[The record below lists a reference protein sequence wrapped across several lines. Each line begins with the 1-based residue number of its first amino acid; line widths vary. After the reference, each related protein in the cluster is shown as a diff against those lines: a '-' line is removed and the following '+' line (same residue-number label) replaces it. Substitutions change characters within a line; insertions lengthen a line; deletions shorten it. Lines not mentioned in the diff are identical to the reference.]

1 MVSDDPVSPAI
12 GVPPELTRYQWK
24 VGLGKPDVEVT
35 ETVGTPIPHCVDGA
49 LAVGSVGT
57 GTEVKAAVAVCVQP
71 PVEVA
76 VTV

>member
-1 MVSDDPVSPAI
+1 MLSDDPVSPVIA
-12 GVPPELTRYQWK
+12 VPPNGTRYQWK
-24 VGLGKPDVEVT
+24 VGPGNPDVEVT
-35 ETVGTPIPHCVDGA
+35 ETEGTPIPHCVDGA